1 MPPYQLPMLLSQ
13 IPQLTFL
20 CKQSSEPT
28 LSNNEKNISSFAPQ
42 NVGAASDPS
51 PNCYQ
56 KSSITENW
64 PCNMKNS
71 EVALRYIIYR
81 QPLSL
86 DRYIH
91 SKDFPPQFIYSKDF
105 SFTTF
110 RPPSRLWP
118 GWRMPSFWSVSTG
131 CRTHQVYHDFAF
143 TIFMLRFQQIIGV
156 HTLQAY
162 SEQIKVCIPIIQFL

>member
-56 KSSITENW
+56 KSSITESW

-86 DRYIH
+86 DRYSFQRFSSTIYLFKRFFIH
-91 SKDFPPQFIYSKDF
+91 DVS
-105 SFTTF
+105 
-110 RPPSRLWP
+110 PSESALTRLEN
-118 GWRMPSFWSVSTG
+118 
-131 CRTHQVYHDFAF
+131 AF
-143 TIFMLRFQQIIGV
+143 VLISLNR
-156 HTLQAY
+156 L
-162 SEQIKVCIPIIQFL
+162 